1 MKTFHAQL
9 KDWFQWGAAA
19 VGFGSIPDVAAPQL
33 PVTAAYMEVTVPS
46 AEKE

>member
-1 MKTFHAQL
+1 MKTLHSQL

-19 VGFGSIPDVAAPQL
+19 VEFESLSDVTASQL
-33 PVTAAYMEVTVPS
+33 PVTAVYMEVTMPS